1 MQNINI
7 CSRIRSLLSLISM
20 GKYRMQLFYNGNDQ
34 YSSMFGGIVTI
45 VCFVTL
51 IIYCSVIF
59 ASIFRKEIYY
69 VDKKFFNLS
78 ALSNID
84 T

>member
-1 MQNINI
+1 
-7 CSRIRSLLSLISM
+7 
-20 GKYRMQLFYNGNDQ
+20 
-34 YSSMFGGIVTI
+34 MFGGLVTI

-51 IIYCSVIF
+51 IIYCSIIF